1 MFRTITEKFD
11 SILKNLRGL
20 GKITDENIES
30 TVRQIRRAM
39 LEADVNFIVVKDFIS
54 KIKLEAQGTKVLK
67 SIKPG
72 EQFISIIHENLIKL
86 LGQDSK
92 GLNLSSK
99 FSVILLVGMQGS
111 GKTTTAVKLAN
122 TLNSSGKKIQLI
134 AADTYRPG
142 AVEQLK
148 QLCEKIK
155 VPVYYDKSNDPIKI
169 VNQGLK
175 YAKVNKLD
183 LVIIDT
189 AGRLQTDEEMINEI
203 KHIHEISKPDE
214 TIYIADSMMGQDIIS
229 SAEIFN
235 KSIKLTGSIIT
246 KLDGDSKGGAAVSIR
261 KVTGIPIKYI
271 GVSED
276 INGLELFSPKKIVD
290 RILGFG
296 DINKLIEKVE
306 RVTTEQDIQKIEE
319 KISSNRFDL
328 NDFRDQLVQFQKMGS
343 FSDFFS
349 MIPGIGSKIKG
360 LNIDDRQLLWTEAMI
375 NSMTPLERANPELI
389 NGSRRKRIARGSARS
404 IQELNTL
411 LKKFS
416 EMKKLLKKMKKKQI
430 MFPNMKQ
437 F

>member
-39 LEADVNFIVVKDFIS
+39 LEADVNFIVVKDFIN

-72 EQFISIIHENLIKL
+72 EQFISIINENLIKL
-86 LGQDSK
+86 LGQDSN
-92 GLNLSSK
+92 GINLSSK

-148 QLCEKIK
+148 QLCKKIK
-155 VPVYYDKSNDPIKI
+155 VPVYYDKSNDPIEI

-203 KHIHEISKPDE
+203 KHIYEIAKPDE

-246 KLDGDSKGGAAVSIR
+246 KLDGDSKGGAAVSLR

-271 GVSED
+271 GISED
-276 INGLELFSPKKIVD
+276 MNGLELFSSKKIVD

-296 DINKLIEKVE
+296 DINKLIEKIE

-360 LNIDDRQLLWTEAMI
+360 LNIDDRQILWTEAMI

>member
-169 VNQGLK
+169 VNQGLR
-175 YAKVNKLD
+175 YAKVNKFD

-246 KLDGDSKGGAAVSIR
+246 KLDGDSKGGAAVSLR

-290 RILGFG
+290 KILGFG

-404 IQELNTL
+404 LQELNTL

>member
-86 LGQDSK
+86 LGQDSN

-235 KSIKLTGSIIT
+235 KSIKITGSIIT

-296 DINKLIEKVE
+296 DINKLIAKVE

-360 LNIDDRQLLWTEAMI
+360 LNIDDRQFLWTEAMI

>member
-246 KLDGDSKGGAAVSIR
+246 KLDGDSKGGAAVSLR

-290 RILGFG
+290 KILGFG
-296 DINKLIEKVE
+296 DINKLIAKVE

-360 LNIDDRQLLWTEAMI
+360 LNFDDRQLLWTEAMI

-404 IQELNTL
+404 LQELNTL

>member
-235 KSIKLTGSIIT
+235 KSIKITGSIIT

-296 DINKLIEKVE
+296 DINKLIAKVE

-404 IQELNTL
+404 LQELNTL

>member
-11 SILKNLRGL
+11 SILRNLRGL

-246 KLDGDSKGGAAVSIR
+246 KLDGDSKGGAAVSLR

>member
-246 KLDGDSKGGAAVSIR
+246 KLDGDSKGGAAVSLR

>member
-235 KSIKLTGSIIT
+235 KSIKITGSIIT

-360 LNIDDRQLLWTEAMI
+360 LNFDDRQLLWTEAMI

-389 NGSRRKRIARGSARS
+389 NGSRRKRIALGSARS

>member
-30 TVRQIRRAM
+30 TVRKIRIAM

-86 LGQDSK
+86 LGQDSE
-92 GLNLSSK
+92 GLDLSSK

-122 TLNSSGKKIQLI
+122 TLKSSGKKIQLI

-169 VNQGLK
+169 VNQGLEN
-175 YAKVNKLD
+175 AKINNID

-189 AGRLQTDEEMINEI
+189 AGRLQTDEGMINEI
-203 KHIHEISKPDE
+203 KYIYEISKPDE

-235 KSIKLTGSIIT
+235 KSIEITGSIIT

-306 RVTTEQDIQKIEE
+306 RVATEKDIQKIEK
-319 KISSNRFDL
+319 KISNNRFDL

-360 LNIDDRQLLWTEAMI
+360 LNFDDRQLLWTEAMI
-375 NSMTPLERANPELI
+375 NSMTPSERANPELI

-404 IQELNTL
+404 LQELNTL

-416 EMKKLLKKMKKKQI
+416 EMKKLLKKIKKKQI

>member
-122 TLNSSGKKIQLI
+122 TLNSSEKKIQLI

-246 KLDGDSKGGAAVSIR
+246 KLDGDSKGGAAVSLR

>member
-1 MFRTITEKFD
+1 MFRIITEKFD

-246 KLDGDSKGGAAVSIR
+246 KLDGDSKGGAAVSLR

-271 GVSED
+271 GISED
-276 INGLELFSPKKIVD
+276 INGLELFSSKKIVD

-296 DINKLIEKVE
+296 DINKLIEKIE
-306 RVTTEQDIQKIEE
+306 RVTTEQDIQKIEK

-404 IQELNTL
+404 LQELNTL

-416 EMKKLLKKMKKKQI
+416 EMKKLLIKMKKKQI

>member
-122 TLNSSGKKIQLI
+122 VLNLSGKKTQLI

-246 KLDGDSKGGAAVSIR
+246 KLDGDSKGGAAVSLR

-306 RVTTEQDIQKIEE
+306 RVTTEQDIQKVEE

>member
-54 KIKLEAQGTKVLK
+54 KIKLEAQGTKVLR

-246 KLDGDSKGGAAVSIR
+246 KLDGDSKGGVAVSLR

-271 GVSED
+271 GISED
-276 INGLELFSPKKIVD
+276 INGS
-290 RILGFG
+290 
-296 DINKLIEKVE
+296 
-306 RVTTEQDIQKIEE
+306 
-319 KISSNRFDL
+319 
-328 NDFRDQLVQFQKMGS
+328 
-343 FSDFFS
+343 
-349 MIPGIGSKIKG
+349 
-360 LNIDDRQLLWTEAMI
+360 
-375 NSMTPLERANPELI
+375 
-389 NGSRRKRIARGSARS
+389 
-404 IQELNTL
+404 
-411 LKKFS
+411 
-416 EMKKLLKKMKKKQI
+416 
-430 MFPNMKQ
+430 
-437 F
+437 

>member
-1 MFRTITEKFD
+1 MFPTITEKFD

-122 TLNSSGKKIQLI
+122 ILNLSGKKIQLI

-142 AVEQLK
+142 AVEQLE

-155 VPVYYDKSNDPIKI
+155 VPVFYDKSNDPIKI
-169 VNQGLK
+169 VNQGLE

-229 SAEIFN
+229 AAEIFN

-296 DINKLIEKVE
+296 DINKLIEKIE

>member
-235 KSIKLTGSIIT
+235 KSIKITGSIIT

-296 DINKLIEKVE
+296 DINKLIAKVE

>member
-86 LGQDSK
+86 LGQDSN

-235 KSIKLTGSIIT
+235 KSIKITGSIIT

-306 RVTTEQDIQKIEE
+306 RVTTEQDVQKIEE

>member
-72 EQFISIIHENLIKL
+72 EQFISIIHKNLIKL

-246 KLDGDSKGGAAVSIR
+246 KLDGDSKGGAAVSLR

-271 GVSED
+271 GISED
-276 INGLELFSPKKIVD
+276 INGLELFSSKKIVD

-296 DINKLIEKVE
+296 DINKLIEKIE

>member
-142 AVEQLK
+142 AAEQLK
-148 QLCEKIK
+148 KLCEKIK

-246 KLDGDSKGGAAVSIR
+246 KLDGDSKGGAAVSLR

-271 GVSED
+271 GISED
-276 INGLELFSPKKIVD
+276 INGLELFSSKKIVD

-296 DINKLIEKVE
+296 DINKLIEKIE
-306 RVTTEQDIQKIEE
+306 RVTTEQDIQKIEK
-319 KISSNRFDL
+319 KISRNRFDL

-416 EMKKLLKKMKKKQI
+416 EMKKLLKKMKQKQI

>member
-246 KLDGDSKGGAAVSIR
+246 KLDGDSKGGAAVSLR

-290 RILGFG
+290 KILGFG

>member
-1 MFRTITEKFD
+1 
-11 SILKNLRGL
+11 
-20 GKITDENIES
+20 
-30 TVRQIRRAM
+30 
-39 LEADVNFIVVKDFIS
+39 
-54 KIKLEAQGTKVLK
+54 
-67 SIKPG
+67 
-72 EQFISIIHENLIKL
+72 
-86 LGQDSK
+86 
-92 GLNLSSK
+92 
-99 FSVILLVGMQGS
+99 MQGS

-246 KLDGDSKGGAAVSIR
+246 KLDGDSKGGAAVSLR

-290 RILGFG
+290 KILGFG

-306 RVTTEQDIQKIEE
+306 RVTTEQDIQKVEE

-404 IQELNTL
+404 IPVSYTHLTL
-411 LKKFS
+411 PTKR
-416 EMKKLLKKMKKKQI
+416 I
-430 MFPNMKQ
+430 V
-437 F
+437 

>member
-235 KSIKLTGSIIT
+235 QSIKITGSIIT

-271 GVSED
+271 GVSEY

>member
-175 YAKVNKLD
+175 YAKVNNLD

-235 KSIKLTGSIIT
+235 KSIKITGSIIT

>member
-175 YAKVNKLD
+175 YAKVNNLD

-235 KSIKLTGSIIT
+235 KSIKITGSIIT

-296 DINKLIEKVE
+296 DINKLIAKVE

-360 LNIDDRQLLWTEAMI
+360 LNIDDRQFLWTEAMI

-416 EMKKLLKKMKKKQI
+416 EMKKLLKKMKQKQI

>member
-11 SILKNLRGL
+11 SILKSLRGL

-246 KLDGDSKGGAAVSIR
+246 KLDGDSKGGVAVSLR

-271 GVSED
+271 GISED
-276 INGLELFSPKKIVD
+276 INGLELFSSKKIVD

-319 KISSNRFDL
+319 KISSDRFDL

>member
-1 MFRTITEKFD
+1 MFRTITDKFD

-39 LEADVNFIVVKDFIS
+39 LEADVNFIVVKDFIN

-86 LGQDSK
+86 LGQDSN

-148 QLCEKIK
+148 QLCKKIK
-155 VPVYYDKSNDPIKI
+155 VPVYYDKSNDPIEI

-203 KHIHEISKPDE
+203 KHIYEIAKPDE

-246 KLDGDSKGGAAVSIR
+246 KLDGDSKGGAAVSLR

-271 GVSED
+271 GISED
-276 INGLELFSPKKIVD
+276 MNGLELFSSKKIVD

-296 DINKLIEKVE
+296 DINKLIEKIE

-349 MIPGIGSKIKG
+349 MIPGIGSKIKC
-360 LNIDDRQLLWTEAMI
+360 LNIDDRQILWTEAMI

>member
-235 KSIKLTGSIIT
+235 KSIKITGSIIT

>member
-86 LGQDSK
+86 LGQDSN

-246 KLDGDSKGGAAVSIR
+246 KLDGDSKGGAAVSLR

-271 GVSED
+271 GISED
-276 INGLELFSPKKIVD
+276 INGLELFSSKKIVD

-296 DINKLIEKVE
+296 DINKLIEKIE

>member
-246 KLDGDSKGGAAVSIR
+246 KLDGDSKGGAAVSLR

-290 RILGFG
+290 KILGFG

-306 RVTTEQDIQKIEE
+306 RVTTEQDIQKVEE

>member
-86 LGQDSK
+86 LGQDSN

-148 QLCEKIK
+148 QLCKKIK
-155 VPVYYDKSNDPIKI
+155 VPVYYDKSNDPIEI

-203 KHIHEISKPDE
+203 KHIYEIAKPDE

-246 KLDGDSKGGAAVSIR
+246 KLDGDSKGGAAVSLR

-271 GVSED
+271 GISED
-276 INGLELFSPKKIVD
+276 MNGLELFSSKKIVD

-296 DINKLIEKVE
+296 DINKLIEKIE

-360 LNIDDRQLLWTEAMI
+360 LNIDDRQILWTEAMI

>member
-175 YAKVNKLD
+175 YAKVNKFD

-235 KSIKLTGSIIT
+235 KSIKITGSIIT

>member
-39 LEADVNFIVVKDFIS
+39 LEADVNFIVVKDFIN

-86 LGQDSK
+86 LGQESR
-92 GLNLSSK
+92 GLELSSK

-122 TLNSSGKKIQLI
+122 TLKLREKNIQLI

-148 QLCEKIK
+148 QLCAKIK

-175 YAKVNKLD
+175 YAKANNFD

-189 AGRLQTDEEMINEI
+189 AGRLQTDEAMINEI
-203 KHIHEISKPDE
+203 KYLHDISKPDE

-261 KVTGIPIKYI
+261 EVTGIPIKYI
-271 GVSED
+271 GISED

-296 DINKLIEKVE
+296 DINKLIEKIESVAAE
-306 RVTTEQDIQKIEE
+306 EDIQKIEK
-319 KISSNRFDL
+319 KISENRFDL
-328 NDFRDQLVQFQKMGS
+328 NDFKSQLVQFQKMGS
-343 FSDFFS
+343 ISDFFS

-360 LNIDDRQLLWTEAMI
+360 LNFDDRQLLWTEAII

-389 NGSRRKRIARGSARS
+389 NGSRRKRIAQGSGRS
-404 IQELNTL
+404 LQELNTL

-430 MFPNMKQ
+430 MFPNMK
-437 F
+437 